1 MASIINKRQQAR
13 NERALHELI
22 RTVPGN
28 DRCADCQAGN
38 PGWASWNL
46 GVFLCMRCGSLHRK
60 MGTHISKVKSLS
72 MDSWTSEQVENM
84 KKRGNAIVNKEYN
97 PRNIKPD
104 IPVDVDEA
112 DSAMERFIRQKYEHR
127 ILEDGKPKPPS
138 RDDSGYHTQ
147 KSLDESPP
155 PPPIPPKSG
164 RKFGFNLRSV
174 SSTSRLPRSPDKSSI
189 SSPRSATLGG
199 PLSPSLSLNKQSRVF
214 GTNVGEADGSFE
226 AKLDQ
231 LRSMGFPN
239 DKRNSSVLKGV
250 GGDMTRAVES
260 LIRLGEG
267 SGPPPAAPPKPSTAM
282 SQPSPSPPKTEAD
295 DPWSIS
301 PNVNSSAGARATA
314 APAKSYN
321 PFDVPTTQA
330 SGTTGLEGAFQNLQ
344 VAQPMSPH
352 TTGGYVSYQMSNNM
366 ALTPLQTS
374 QSYTSSP
381 QPLSYNPFFQTASL
395 TSQNVANPYYTSHT
409 AQSTPIQPSRSFSPG
424 NPFANSLSAQST
436 GTQQHLSAVSQS
448 QRFAMPRHAN
458 TMPVFSSS
466 SVSIPSQSTASYVFF
481 SQSQQPSPH
490 QVSNTNPF
498 DINSNTHN
506 PYQNYP
512 TNHQQPQY
520 QQFQHQ
526 NPYAQFQ
533 QNVPQQ
539 PTRADKN
546 SILALYNL
554 APAAAPPMSTIPEQ
568 SQVPQTQQTV
578 AQQQNIMQASNSTST
593 SHTAQG
599 MFPTMLQSSATG
611 SGHSVQN
618 SNPFMHSTPQQQQQ
632 PQLQPQQPQQ
642 QQANPFAIMS
652 QSTPA
657 APASSK
663 GLGIGLGSNTH
674 NPYQQ
679 MAPQQPQQPQL
690 NNFMPRAPIHM
701 SKASV
706 DINNLQSGRH
716 SPDAFA
722 SLSARFA

>member
-1 MASIINKRQQAR
+1 MTSIINKRQQAR

-60 MGTHISKVKSLS
+60 MGTHISKVKSLT
-72 MDSWTSEQVENM
+72 MDSWTTEQVENM
-84 KKRGNAIVNKEYN
+84 KKRGNTIVNKEYN
-97 PRNIKPD
+97 PRNVKPD

-164 RKFGFNLRSV
+164 RKFGFGLRSV
-174 SSTSRLPRSPDKSSI
+174 SSTSRLPRSSDKSSI
-189 SSPRSATLGG
+189 SSASSPRSATLGG

-214 GTNVGEADGSFE
+214 GANLGEADGSFE

-239 DKRNSSVLKGV
+239 DKRNASVLKGV

-267 SGPPPAAPPKPSTAM
+267 SGPPSAAPAAPPKPSTSR
-282 SQPSPSPPKTEAD
+282 SQPPPSPSKAEAD
-295 DPWSIS
+295 DPWSMPS
-301 PNVNSSAGARATA
+301 VSSTAGARA
-314 APAKSYN
+314 AKSYN

-330 SGTTGLEGAFQNLQ
+330 PATGLENAFQNLQ

-352 TTGGYVSYQMSNNM
+352 TTGGYTSHQMSNNM

-374 QSYTSSP
+374 HSYTNSP
-381 QPLSYNPFFQTASL
+381 QPLSYNPFFQTASPI
-395 TSQNVANPYYTSHT
+395 SQTAANPYYSHT
-409 AQSTPIQPSRSFSPG
+409 AQSTPIQPTRSFSPG

-436 GTQQHLSAVSQS
+436 GNQQNLAAYTQSRL
-448 QRFAMPRHAN
+448 AMPRHAN
-458 TMPVFSSS
+458 TMPVF
-466 SVSIPSQSTASYVFF
+466 PSNTVASPSTATSMFF
-481 SQSQQPSPH
+481 SQQPQLSPY
-490 QVSNTNPF
+490 QVSNSNPF
-498 DINSNTHN
+498 DAAASSQNN
-506 PYQNYP
+506 YQNHSVEY
-512 TNHQQPQY
+512 QQPQY
-520 QQFQHQ
+520 QQFQQQ
-526 NPYAQFQ
+526 NPYAHFQ
-533 QNVPQQ
+533 QTAPQ
-539 PTRADKN
+539 PPARADKN

-568 SQVPQTQQTV
+568 SQVPQMQQPV
-578 AQQQNIMQASNSTST
+578 DQHQNTAQASNSASAGY
-593 SHTAQG
+593 SAG
-599 MFPTMLQSSATG
+599 SMFPTMLQSNSTG
-611 SGHSVQN
+611 SSQGMQN
-618 SNPFMHSTPQQQQQ
+618 NNPFMNATQQQ
-632 PQLQPQQPQQ
+632 PQFQPQQTQQPQTQQ
-642 QQANPFAIMS
+642 QTNPFAMMS
-652 QSTPA
+652 NPTPA
-657 APASSK
+657 ASSN
-663 GLGIGLGSNTH
+663 GLGIGMGAASH

-679 MAPQQPQQPQL
+679 MTPQPQPPPV

-706 DINNLQSGRH
+706 DINNLQNGRH

>member
-1 MASIINKRQQAR
+1 
-13 NERALHELI
+13 
-22 RTVPGN
+22 
-28 DRCADCQAGN
+28 
-38 PGWASWNL
+38 
-46 GVFLCMRCGSLHRK
+46 
-60 MGTHISKVKSLS
+60 
-72 MDSWTSEQVENM
+72 M
-84 KKRGNAIVNKEYN
+84 KKRGNTIVNKEYN
-97 PRNIKPD
+97 PRNVKPD

-164 RKFGFNLRSV
+164 RKFGFGLRSV
-174 SSTSRLPRSPDKSSI
+174 SSTSRLPRSSDKSSI
-189 SSPRSATLGG
+189 QSTGSPRSATLGG

-214 GTNVGEADGSFE
+214 GANLGEADSSFE

-239 DKRNSSVLKGV
+239 DKRNASVLKGV

-267 SGPPPAAPPKPSTAM
+267 SGPPLAAPTAPPKPSTSR
-282 SQPSPSPPKTEAD
+282 SQPTSSPAKTEAD
-295 DPWSIS
+295 DPWSMPS
-301 PNVNSSAGARATA
+301 VSSAAGARA
-314 APAKSYN
+314 AKSYN

-330 SGTTGLEGAFQNLQ
+330 PAATGLENAFQNLQ

-352 TTGGYVSYQMSNNM
+352 TTGGYTSNQMSNNM

-381 QPLSYNPFFQTASL
+381 QPLSYNPFFQTTSP
-395 TSQNVANPYYTSHT
+395 TSQAAANPYYSHT

-436 GTQQHLSAVSQS
+436 GNQQNLAAYTQSRL
-448 QRFAMPRHAN
+448 AMPRHAN
-458 TMPVFSSS
+458 TMPVFSSNT
-466 SVSIPSQSTASYVFF
+466 TASPSMASSIFF
-481 SQSQQPSPH
+481 SQQPQLSPY

-498 DINSNTHN
+498 DAAVNTHN
-506 PYQNYP
+506 NYQNYSSD
-512 TNHQQPQY
+512 HQQLQY
-520 QQFQHQ
+520 QHFQQQ
-526 NPYAQFQ
+526 NPYTQFQ
-533 QNVPQQ
+533 QAAPQQ
-539 PTRADKN
+539 PARADKN

-554 APAAAPPMSTIPEQ
+554 APAATPPMSTIPEQ
-568 SQVPQTQQTV
+568 SQVPQMQQPV
-578 AQQQNIMQASNSTST
+578 DGRQNTAQASNSASAGHQPQ
-593 SHTAQG
+593 S
-599 MFPTMLQSSATG
+599 MFPTMLQSNSTG
-611 SGHSVQN
+611 SSQGMQN
-618 SNPFMHSTPQQQQQ
+618 NNPFMNATQQQ
-632 PQLQPQQPQQ
+632 PQFQPQQSQQTQQSQQ
-642 QQANPFAIMS
+642 QQTNPFAMMGN
-652 QSTPA
+652 STPA
-657 APASSK
+657 APSSN
-663 GLGIGLGSNTH
+663 GLGIGMGAGSH

-679 MAPQQPQQPQL
+679 MTSQPPPPPVA
-690 NNFMPRAPIHM
+690 NFMPRAPIHM

>member
-38 PGWASWNL
+38 PGWASWSL

-60 MGTHISKVKSLS
+60 MGTHISKVKSLT
-72 MDSWTSEQVENM
+72 MDSWTTEQVENM
-84 KKRGNAIVNKEYN
+84 RKRGNAIVNKEYN

-155 PPPIPPKSG
+155 PIPPKSG
-164 RKFGFNLRSV
+164 RKFGFGLRSV
-174 SSTSRLPRSPDKSSI
+174 SSTSRLPRSSDKLSI
-189 SSPRSATLGG
+189 SSPASPRSATLGG

-214 GTNVGEADGSFE
+214 GANLGEADGSFD

-239 DKRNSSVLKGV
+239 DKRNASVLKGV

-267 SGPPPAAPPKPSTAM
+267 SGLPPAAPPKPSTSR
-282 SQPSPSPPKTEAD
+282 SQPSSSPSKTEAD
-295 DPWSIS
+295 DPWSM
-301 PNVNSSAGARATA
+301 PNVSSAAGARA
-314 APAKSYN
+314 AKSYN
-321 PFDVPTTQA
+321 PFDALTAQA
-330 SGTTGLEGAFQNLQ
+330 PATTGLEGAFQNLQ
-344 VAQPMSPH
+344 VAQRMSPH
-352 TTGGYVSYQMSNNM
+352 TTGGYVSHQMSNNM

-374 QSYTSSP
+374 HSYTSSP
-381 QPLSYNPFFQTASL
+381 QPLSYNPFFQTASP
-395 TSQNVANPYYTSHT
+395 TSQTAPNPYYTSHT
-409 AQSTPIQPSRSFSPG
+409 AQSTPVQPTRSFSPG

-436 GTQQHLSAVSQS
+436 GTHQNLATFSQS
-448 QRFAMPRHAN
+448 QRLTMPRHAN

-466 SVSIPSQSTASYVFF
+466 TSPSMASSMFF
-481 SQSQQPSPH
+481 SQQPQLSPY

-498 DINSNTHN
+498 DANVNSQN
-506 PYQNYP
+506 NYP
-512 TNHQQPQY
+512 NYSAEYQQPQY
-520 QQFQHQ
+520 QQFQQQ

-533 QNVPQQ
+533 QTAPQQ
-539 PTRADKN
+539 PAKADKN

-568 SQVPQTQQTV
+568 SQVPQMQQPVDQHQNTV
-578 AQQQNIMQASNSTST
+578 QASNSASVGY
-593 SHTAQG
+593 TAQS
-599 MFPTMLQSSATG
+599 MFPTMLQSNPTG
-611 SGHSVQN
+611 SSLGMQN
-618 SNPFMHSTPQQQQQ
+618 NNPFMNAATQQQQQ
-632 PQLQPQQPQQ
+632 PQFQPPQLQQPEQQ
-642 QQANPFAIMS
+642 QTNPFAMMS
-652 QSTPA
+652 NSTPA
-657 APASSK
+657 TPSSN
-663 GLGIGLGSNTH
+663 GLGIGMGAASA

-679 MAPQQPQQPQL
+679 MTIQQPQPPPV

-706 DINNLQSGRH
+706 DINNLQNGRH

-722 SLSARFA
+722 SLSARYA